1 MTNEI
6 YRLTL
11 ELYEERLSGRADN
24 IIPLED
30 IKKIMKESL
39 DNVKTYGDF
48 LDGMIISASKL
59 GIEHGKVSCQET
71 IDALEKE
78 LPKKRDLR

>member
-6 YRLTL
+6 YRLIL

-30 IKKIMKESL
+30 MKKIMKESI
-39 DNVKTYGDF
+39 DNAKTYGDF
-48 LDGMIISASKL
+48 LDGMIIGAYKL
-59 GIEHGKVSCQET
+59 GIEQGKALCQET
-71 IDALEKE
+71 IDAL
-78 LPKKRDLR
+78 KK